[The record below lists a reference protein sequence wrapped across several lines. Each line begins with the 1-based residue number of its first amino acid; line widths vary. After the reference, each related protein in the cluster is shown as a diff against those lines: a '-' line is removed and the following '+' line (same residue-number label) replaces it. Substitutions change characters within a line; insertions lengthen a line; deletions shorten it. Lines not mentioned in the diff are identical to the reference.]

1 METYNPIFARSD
13 QLNRP
18 WHYGSTIDCILKM
31 EVATDFWFHI
41 LDYRHSLPKNES
53 QTSGTVSWSSRER
66 GRHAVS
72 VKNYEKCHCKHTLCF
87 SDFTVIPSYRSVL
100 YSVSSVL
107 FFSVIWLVHWEA
119 KKLVIYPIHV
129 FWHQPRLVPEH
140 NNQMISDEWYLAT
153 IREEELL
160 LRGKY
165 LCLHLFF
172 VVLFVLFVF

>member
-1 METYNPIFARSD
+1 METYNPKFARSD
-13 QLNRP
+13 QLNQP

-53 QTSGTVSWSSRER
+53 QTSETVWWSSRER

-87 SDFTVIPSYRSVL
+87 SDFTVIPSYRSLL

-107 FFSVIWLVHWEA
+107 FFLWSSGWSTKRQKSWLSTLSTCSGTNPDWCQNTIIRWFLLSGIWQQLGR
-119 KKLVIYPIHV
+119 KNS
-129 FWHQPRLVPEH
+129 F
-140 NNQMISDEWYLAT
+140 
-153 IREEELL
+153 
-160 LRGKY
+160 
-165 LCLHLFF
+165 
-172 VVLFVLFVF
+172 